1 MLALREVPRSF
12 PGPMSP
18 PAAPAADAM
27 IQEEILRQTAAR
39 GASSS
44 ICPSEVARA
53 LAGGDDGPWR
63 PLMGPVRRVAAGL
76 ARAGRIEI
84 LRKGKPVPPEA
95 MRGVIRL
102 RVPAAATDG

>member
-1 MLALREVPRSF
+1 MHQPF
-12 PGPMSP
+12 PESP
-18 PAAPAADAM
+18 PTRADDAAIRA
-27 IQEEILRQTAAR
+27 EILRQTSTR
-39 GASSS
+39 GPDRS

-63 PLMGPVRRVAAGL
+63 PLMAPVRRAAAEL

-95 MRGVIRL
+95 MRGVVRL
-102 RVPAAATDG
+102 RAAGARAGE

>member
-1 MLALREVPRSF
+1 MVH
-12 PGPMSP
+12 P
-18 PAAPAADAM
+18 PPKYPSSVRADAAA
-27 IQEEILRQTAAR
+27 IRAEILRQTSAR
-39 GASSS
+39 GPGSS

-63 PLMGPVRRVAAGL
+63 PLMGPVRRAAADL
-76 ARAGRIEI
+76 ARAGRVEI

-102 RVPAAATDG
+102 RAAAGSRADAAAPAGG

>member
-1 MLALREVPRSF
+1 MDQPR
-12 PGPMSP
+12 PEQP
-18 PAAPAADAM
+18 PAPADDAA
-27 IQEEILRQTAAR
+27 IRREILRQTAAR
-39 GASSS
+39 APGSS

-63 PLMGPVRRVAAGL
+63 PLMGPVRRAAADL
-76 ARAGRIEI
+76 ARAGRVEI

-102 RVPAAATDG
+102 RAAPGGA

>member
-1 MLALREVPRSF
+1 MDQPPSEQ
-12 PGPMSP
+12 
-18 PAAPAADAM
+18 PAAPADAAA
-27 IQEEILRQTAAR
+27 IRREILRQTAAR
-39 GASSS
+39 GPGGS

-63 PLMGPVRRVAAGL
+63 PLMGPVRRAAADL
-76 ARAGRIEI
+76 ARAGRVEI

-102 RVPAAATDG
+102 RAAPGGA